1 MIGQETTPVSRSAKR
16 VPAFFVSFVCFV
28 VNNYVMQ
35 NSKRETNYRWYILTL
50 AALTHTS
57 ASAMPVMCLPVLFK
71 EITADLHLSLVQV
84 GVIWGIGSLPG
95 IVTSLIGGTIGDRF
109 GTRRTLRIVC
119 LLAGIAGTLRGFSK
133 DFLTL
138 GATVFLFGMLTAII
152 PMNVHKTCG
161 IWFAKRQLGLANG
174 VVSMGMALGFMV
186 TSMVSATVLSPWL
199 GGWRNVLLFY
209 GTLSIAVSVL
219 WHFTRPAPDS
229 AEAAAGETDA
239 RSLRQTVYH
248 VVRVRNVWL
257 LGFALLGIGSCI
269 QGMLGYLPL
278 YLRGIGWTAAAA
290 DGALATFHG
299 MSMLFVI
306 PLALWSDKL
315 GSRKKVLMGAAL
327 LIITGIG
334 LLSIVDGII
343 IWVAVIMAG
352 FVRDGFM
359 AIFMT
364 MIIETEGVGTAYAGT
379 AIGLV
384 MSLLAVGNLLAPP
397 LGNSL
402 TAVAPGFPFLFW
414 GILAT
419 AGFFSLYLAKE

>member
-1 MIGQETTPVSRSAKR
+1 MDMIRDQMPFSS
-16 VPAFFVSFVCFV
+16 
-28 VNNYVMQ
+28 N
-35 NSKRETNYRWYILTL
+35 RETNYRWYVLTL
-50 AALTHTS
+50 AALTHTF

-71 EITADLHLSLVQV
+71 EIAADLHLSLVQI
-84 GVIWGIGSLPG
+84 GVIWGIGALPG

-119 LLAGIAGTLRGFSK
+119 LLGGIAGALRGFSQ

-138 GATVFLFGMLTAII
+138 GATVFLFGILTSVI
-152 PMNVHKTCG
+152 PMNVHKTCSM
-161 IWFAKRQLGLANG
+161 WFSKRQLGLANG

-199 GGWRNVLLFY
+199 GGWRNVLSFY
-209 GTLSIAVSVL
+209 GTLSIVVSVL
-219 WHFTRPAPDS
+219 WHFTRPAPDD
-229 AEAAAGETDA
+229 AEAAASETDT
-239 RSLRQTVYH
+239 RSLRQTVSH

-257 LGFALLGIGSCI
+257 LGLALLGIGSCI

-290 DGALATFHG
+290 DGALAMFHG
-299 MSMLFVI
+299 MSMICVI

-315 GSRKKVLMGAAL
+315 GSRKRVLMAATL
-327 LIITGIG
+327 MIVMGIG
-334 LLSIVDGII
+334 LLSIVDGIM

-364 MIIETEGVGTAYAGT
+364 MIIETEGVGAAYAGT

-384 MSLLAVGNLLAPP
+384 MSLLALGNLIAPP

-402 TAVAPGFPFLFW
+402 TAIAPSLPFLFW

-419 AGFFSLYLAKE
+419 AGFFSLYWAKE

>member
-1 MIGQETTPVSRSAKR
+1 MNMIRDQMPFSS
-16 VPAFFVSFVCFV
+16 
-28 VNNYVMQ
+28 N
-35 NSKRETNYRWYILTL
+35 RETNYRWYVLTL
-50 AALTHTS
+50 AALTHTF
-57 ASAMPVMCLPVLFK
+57 ASAMPGMCLPVLFK
-71 EITADLHLSLVQV
+71 EIAADVHLSLVQI

-95 IVTSLIGGTIGDRF
+95 IVTSLLGGTIGDRF

-119 LLAGIAGTLRGFSK
+119 LLAGITGALRGFSQ
-133 DFLTL
+133 DFFTL
-138 GATVFLFGMLTAII
+138 GATVFLFGILTSVI

-161 IWFAKRQLGLANG
+161 LWFSKRQLGLANG

-186 TSMVSATVLSPWL
+186 TAMVSATVLSPWL
-199 GGWRNVLLFY
+199 GGWRNVLVFY
-209 GTLSIAVSVL
+209 GALSMAVSIL
-219 WHFTRPAPDS
+219 WHFMRPAPDDT
-229 AEAAAGETDA
+229 AAGETDT
-239 RSLRQTVYH
+239 RSLRQTVCH
-248 VVRVRNVWL
+248 VVRVRKVWL

-299 MSMLFVI
+299 VSMICVI
-306 PLALWSDKL
+306 PLALWSDKP
-315 GSRKKVLMGAAL
+315 GYRKRVLMAATL

-334 LLSIVDGII
+334 LLSIVNGIM

-364 MIIETEGVGTAYAGT
+364 MIIETEGVGATYAGT

-384 MSLLAVGNLLAPP
+384 MSLLALGNLMSPP

-402 TAVAPGFPFLFW
+402 TAIVPGFPFLFW
-414 GILAT
+414 EILAT
-419 AGFFSLYLAKE
+419 ASFFGLYLAKEEKTGSALTST